1 MSIEQELTT
10 QADPRRRRRSLVVGL
25 GVIALIALLY
35 TGFEFRDRE
44 PNYYTPARTAL
55 VNARL
60 RFEESLG
67 HERALIAQ
75 LDKAHQELDSA
86 IDKLAMAAN
95 LDPADRVRIEALRSS
110 LQSIESDDRL
120 GETSPRKLHLL
131 YGDLLAKMD
140 TLITDLENRP
150 R

>member
-1 MSIEQELTT
+1 MSIEQELLT
-10 QADPRRRRRSLVVGL
+10 QTDQQRRRRSLVLGL
-25 GVIALIALLY
+25 GIIALISLLGI
-35 TGFEFRDRE
+35 GFEFRDRE
-44 PNYYTPARTAL
+44 PNYYAPARTAL

-86 IDKLAMAAN
+86 INKLALAAN
-95 LDPADRVRIEALRSS
+95 LDPADQARIEDLRSS
-110 LQSIESDDRL
+110 LLSIESGDRL
-120 GETSPRKLHLL
+120 GETNSTKLHRL

>member
-1 MSIEQELTT
+1 
-10 QADPRRRRRSLVVGL
+10 VGV

-35 TGFEFRDRE
+35 IGFEFRDRE

-75 LDKAHQELDSA
+75 LDKAHQELGSA
-86 IDKLAMAAN
+86 IDRLALAAN
-95 LDPADRVRIEALRSS
+95 LDPADRARIEVLRSN
-110 LQSIESDDRL
+110 LLSIESDDHL
-120 GETSPRKLHLL
+120 GEMSPKKLHQL